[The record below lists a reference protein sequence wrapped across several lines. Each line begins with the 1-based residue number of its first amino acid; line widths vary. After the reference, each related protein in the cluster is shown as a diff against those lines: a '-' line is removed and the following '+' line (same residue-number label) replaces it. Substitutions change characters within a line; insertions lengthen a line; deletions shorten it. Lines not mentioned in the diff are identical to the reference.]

1 MEIFVNGRYTTFVT
15 FCDTNK
21 GYLESLGKLLPVI
34 ISFGIIYLGLDVNA
48 CQRKMKLLTLLSLAE
63 GSSEIS
69 FSLVSSELQLDINN
83 FEQLI
88 IDGTT

>member
-1 MEIFVNGRYTTFVT
+1 MISF
-15 FCDTNK
+15 
-21 GYLESLGKLLPVI
+21 VI
-34 ISFGIIYLGLDVNA
+34 IILGLDFNA

-63 GSSEIS
+63 SSSEIS
-69 FSLVSSELQLDINN
+69 FNLVSSELQLDINN